1 MISVIISCFNY
12 GRYLEDAIHSL
23 IGGKTCLG
31 AWHGGQT
38 GMGELEIIIVD
49 DASTDGSAEMGFVLA
64 ADYDNVFLVR
74 HLENQGTAV
83 TYNTGIEAS
92 SGNFVTVLSADDM
105 REPWALSALLR
116 ACDSKRGAV
125 AYDDIRDFADGQRL
139 GIRHLP
145 GYSKRGVIRRNIL
158 HAGIVMPKE
167 AWIEVG
173 GYPESMADGREEW
186 AMGIA
191 LTLTG
196 RPIIHVPRPGYL
208 YRQEGQNRSL
218 TNSDRDSTR
227 AFLCQLVKLYPE
239 AFRDLEPTYRRGQTS
254 RPDWFYEEV
263 SRCLT

>member
-1 MISVIISCFNY
+1 MLSVIIPCFNY
-12 GRYLEDAIHSL
+12 GRYLEDSINSL
-23 IGGKTCLG
+23 IGGDTCLG
-31 AWHGGQT
+31 TWHGSQAGA
-38 GMGELEIIIVD
+38 GVLEIVIVD
-49 DASTDGSAEMGFVLA
+49 DASTDDSAKTALGLA
-64 ADYDNVFLVR
+64 ASDDRISLVR
-74 HLENQGTAV
+74 HLENQGTAA

-92 SGNFVTVLSADDM
+92 SGEFVTVLSADDM

-167 AWIEVG
+167 AWAEVG

-196 RPIIHVPRPGYL
+196 RAIIHVPRPGYL

-218 TNSDRDSTR
+218 TNSDRDSMRT
-227 AFLCQLVKLYPE
+227 FLCQLVKLYPE
-239 AFRDLEPTYRRGQTS
+239 AFRDLKPTYRRGQTA
-254 RPDWFYEEV
+254 RPDWFYQEV
-263 SRCLT
+263 QRCLT